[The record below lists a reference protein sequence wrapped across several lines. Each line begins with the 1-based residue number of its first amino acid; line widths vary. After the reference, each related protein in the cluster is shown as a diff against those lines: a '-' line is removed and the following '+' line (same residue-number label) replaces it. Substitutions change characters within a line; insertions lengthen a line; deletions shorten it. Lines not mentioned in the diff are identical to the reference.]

1 MKGEKNQF
9 RKGLFISLGLHLLIV
24 CLLALGVGRHGQVS
38 PEQSIEVSLSTQ
50 VPRATKKKPVVRT
63 PSRSQEPEKTAK
75 KTKKSPKKQ
84 VEPPQKKKAAPVK
97 AKEKEAPVKAE
108 KEKKPE
114 APPPQTKPDKKPKEP
129 PAASEEPPPPTEP
142 ETEKKETAAEKKALE
157 SGRKEVIRNI
167 KKESVLSS
175 IKKSAAQASV
185 EPASKE
191 SSPGVISLVL
201 DVYYR
206 TISKRIQR
214 SLILPLNID
223 SGILLAAQVNFY
235 MTETGDVYDVGIE
248 RSSGNVK
255 FDSYC
260 IKAVNDASPLPAP
273 PNELRD
279 RIKSEFFVISCES
292 KK

>member
-38 PEQSIEVSLSTQ
+38 PERSIEVSLSTQ
-50 VPRATKKKPVVRT
+50 VPRASEKKSAVRAPSRPKKPR
-63 PSRSQEPEKTAK
+63 
-75 KTKKSPKKQ
+75 KSPKKIKEVPKEQ
-84 VEPPQKKKAAPVK
+84 VKSPPKKKPEPAA
-97 AKEKEAPVKAE
+97 AE
-108 KEKKPE
+108 KEKTPESPAPRAKPE
-114 APPPQTKPDKKPKEP
+114 EKPVDKPVDKPEESPAPSEETP
-129 PAASEEPPPPTEP
+129 PAAEP
-142 ETEKKETAAEKKALE
+142 ETEKEEDAAGKKALE
-157 SGRKEVIRNI
+157 SGKKEVIRNI

-175 IKKSAAQASV
+175 IKKSAGQASA
-185 EPASKE
+185 ETASRD
-191 SSPGVISLVL
+191 SGPGVISLVL

-214 SLILPLNID
+214 TLILPLNID

-235 MTETGDVYDVGIE
+235 MKETGEVYDVGIE
-248 RSSGNVK
+248 RSSGNLK

-260 IKAVNDASPLPAP
+260 IKAVNDASPLPP
-273 PNELRD
+273 PPTELRD

>member
-24 CLLALGVGRHGQVS
+24 CLLALGVGGHGPVS

-63 PSRSQEPEKTAK
+63 PIRSQKPEKTAK
-75 KTKKSPKKQ
+75 KTKRSPKKQ
-84 VEPPQKKKAAPVK
+84 VKPPQKKKAAPVK
-97 AKEKEAPVKAE
+97 AK
-108 KEKKPE
+108 KEKKPK

-129 PAASEEPPPPTEP
+129 PAASEEPPPPTES
-142 ETEKKETAAEKKALE
+142 ETEKKEAAAEKKALE
-157 SGRKEVIRNI
+157 SGKKEVIRNI

-175 IKKSAAQASV
+175 IKKSAGQASV
-185 EPASKE
+185 EPASRE
-191 SSPGVISLVL
+191 SGPGVISLVL

-214 SLILPLNID
+214 NLVLPLNID

-235 MTETGDVYDVGIE
+235 MTETGEVYDVGIE

>member
-9 RKGLFISLGLHLLIV
+9 RKGLFISLSLHLLIV

-50 VPRATKKKPVVRT
+50 VPRATKKKPGVRT

-97 AKEKEAPVKAE
+97 AE

-114 APPPQTKPDKKPKEP
+114 APPPQTKPDEKPKEP

-157 SGRKEVIRNI
+157 SERKEVIRNI

-175 IKKSAAQASV
+175 IKKSAEQASV

-191 SSPGVISLVL
+191 SGPGVISLVL

>member
-63 PSRSQEPEKTAK
+63 PSRSQKPEKTAK

-84 VEPPQKKKAAPVK
+84 VERPQKKKA
-97 AKEKEAPVKAE
+97 APVKAE

-129 PAASEEPPPPTEP
+129 PAASKEPPPPTEP

-185 EPASKE
+185 KPASKE

-273 PNELRD
+273 PSELRD

>member
-24 CLLALGVGRHGQVS
+24 CLLALGVGRHGQIS

-63 PSRSQEPEKTAK
+63 PSRSQKPEKTAK

-97 AKEKEAPVKAE
+97 AE

-114 APPPQTKPDKKPKEP
+114 APPPQTKSDKKPKEP

-191 SSPGVISLVL
+191 SGPGVISLVL

-273 PNELRD
+273 PSELRD

>member
-38 PEQSIEVSLSTQ
+38 PQQSIEVSLSTH
-50 VPRATKKKPVVRT
+50 VPSASEKKSVVRA
-63 PSRSQEPEKTAK
+63 PSRPRKPEKSAK
-75 KTKKSPKKQ
+75 KIKKQPPKEKVKSPR
-84 VEPPQKKKAAPVK
+84 KKKADPV
-97 AKEKEAPVKAE
+97 AVK
-108 KEKKPE
+108 KEKKPDP
-114 APPPQTKPDKKPKEP
+114 PPPQPEPDEKPKEP
-129 PAASEEPPPPTEP
+129 PAASEETPPRAEP
-142 ETEKKETAAEKKALE
+142 ETEKKETAAEKKAFE
-157 SGRKEVIRNI
+157 SGKKEVIRNI

-175 IKKSAAQASV
+175 IKKGAEQASV
-185 EPASKE
+185 EPVSKE
-191 SSPGVISLVL
+191 SGPGVISLVL

-214 SLILPLNID
+214 NLILPLNID

-235 MTETGDVYDVGIE
+235 MTETGEVYDVGIE
-248 RSSGNVK
+248 TSSGNVK

-260 IKAVNDASPLPAP
+260 IKAVNNASPLPP
-273 PNELRD
+273 PPSELRD

>member
-1 MKGEKNQF
+1 MKGEKNHF

-24 CLLALGVGRHGQVS
+24 CLLALGVGRPGQVS
-38 PEQSIEVSLSTQ
+38 PEQSIEVSLSAHA
-50 VPRATKKKPVVRT
+50 PRTGEKKAAVRA
-63 PSRSQEPEKTAK
+63 PSRPRKPEKTAK
-75 KTKKSPKKQ
+75 KIKKPPREQ
-84 VEPPQKKKAAPVK
+84 AEPARKKKADPAAAK
-97 AKEKEAPVKAE
+97 KEKSPDPPLPRKKPDE
-108 KEKKPE
+108 KPKKPE
-114 APPPQTKPDKKPKEP
+114 A
-129 PAASEEPPPPTEP
+129 ASKVTEARAEP
-142 ETEKKETAAEKKALE
+142 ETEKKEAAAGKKALE

-167 KKESVLSS
+167 KKESVLSG
-175 IKKSAAQASV
+175 IKKSAGQASV
-185 EPASKE
+185 EPVSGE
-191 SSPGVISLVL
+191 SGPGVISLVL

-214 SLILPLNID
+214 NLILPLNID

-235 MTETGDVYDVGIE
+235 MTESGEVYDVGIE

-273 PNELRD
+273 PGELRN

>member
-24 CLLALGVGRHGQVS
+24 CLLALGVGRHGQVP

-50 VPRATKKKPVVRT
+50 VPRIAKKKSVVRA
-63 PSRSQEPEKTAK
+63 PSRPQKPEKPAK
-75 KTKKSPKKQ
+75 KIKETPKKQ
-84 VEPPQKKKAAPVK
+84 AKPPQKKKAEPVK
-97 AKEKEAPVKAE
+97 AK
-108 KEKKPE
+108 KEKSPE
-114 APPPQTKPDKKPKEP
+114 APSPQTKPDKKPKKTET
-129 PAASEEPPPPTEP
+129 ASKETAPTTEP
-142 ETEKKETAAEKKALE
+142 ETKKKEAEAEKKALE
-157 SGRKEVIRNI
+157 SERKEVIRNI
-167 KKESVLSS
+167 KKESVLSG
-175 IKKSAAQASV
+175 IKKSASQASV

-191 SSPGVISLVL
+191 SGPGVISLVL

-214 SLILPLNID
+214 NLILPLNID

-235 MTETGDVYDVGIE
+235 MTETGEVYDVGIE
-248 RSSGNVK
+248 RSSGNIK

-260 IKAVNDASPLPAP
+260 IKAVNDASPLPSP
-273 PNELRD
+273 PSELRD

>member
-9 RKGLFISLGLHLLIV
+9 RKGLFISLGVHLLIV

-50 VPRATKKKPVVRT
+50 VPRATKKKPIVRT
-63 PSRSQEPEKTAK
+63 PSRSQKPEKTAK

-84 VEPPQKKKAAPVK
+84 VERPQKKKA
-97 AKEKEAPVKAE
+97 APVKAE

-114 APPPQTKPDKKPKEP
+114 APPPQTKPDEKPKEP
-129 PAASEEPPPPTEP
+129 PAASEEPPPSTEP

-185 EPASKE
+185 ETASKE
-191 SSPGVISLVL
+191 SGPGVISLVL

-273 PNELRD
+273 PSELRD

>member
-50 VPRATKKKPVVRT
+50 VPRATKKKSVVRT
-63 PSRSQEPEKTAK
+63 PSHSQKPEKTAK

-97 AKEKEAPVKAE
+97 AE

-114 APPPQTKPDKKPKEP
+114 APPPQTKPDEKPKEP
-129 PAASEEPPPPTEP
+129 PAASEEPPPSTEP

-191 SSPGVISLVL
+191 SGPGVISLVL

-273 PNELRD
+273 PSELRD

>member
-50 VPRATKKKPVVRT
+50 VPRATKKKPIVRT
-63 PSRSQEPEKTAK
+63 PSRSQKPEKTAK

-84 VEPPQKKKAAPVK
+84 VEHPQKKKAAP
-97 AKEKEAPVKAE
+97 AKAE

-114 APPPQTKPDKKPKEP
+114 APPPQTKPDEKPKEP
-129 PAASEEPPPPTEP
+129 PAASEEPPPSTEP

-191 SSPGVISLVL
+191 SGPGVISLVL

-214 SLILPLNID
+214 SLVLPLNID
-223 SGILLAAQVNFY
+223 SSILLAAQVNFY
-235 MTETGDVYDVGIE
+235 MMETGDVYDVGIE

-260 IKAVNDASPLPAP
+260 IKAVNDASPLPP
-273 PNELRD
+273 PPSELRE
-279 RIKSEFFVISCES
+279 RIKSDFFVISCQS

>member
-1 MKGEKNQF
+1 MKEENNF
-9 RKGLFISLGLHLLIV
+9 RKGLFISLGLHLLVV
-24 CLLALGVGRHGQVS
+24 CLISLGAGDHGKVP
-38 PEQSIEVSLSTQ
+38 PERSIEVSLSASA
-50 VPRATKKKPVVRT
+50 PRATEKKPAVKAPAR
-63 PSRSQEPEKTAK
+63 PKKPEKKAK
-75 KTKKSPKKQ
+75 KTKKSPKQQAKSTR
-84 VEPPQKKKAAPVK
+84 EKKTRPKAASQK
-97 AKEKEAPVKAE
+97 
-108 KEKKPE
+108 KEKKPAS
-114 APPPQTKPDKKPKEP
+114 APAKTKPAPKPKEP
-129 PAASEEPPPPTEP
+129 EAVSKQPQPSVKP
-142 ETEKKETAAEKKALE
+142 ETENRESVSGKKPLE
-157 SGRKEVIRNI
+157 SSKKEVIRNI

-175 IKKSAAQASV
+175 IKKRAAQASV

-191 SSPGVISLVL
+191 SVPGVISIVL
-201 DVYYR
+201 DVYYK

-214 SLILPLNID
+214 NLILPLNID

-260 IKAVNDASPLPAP
+260 IKAVNDASPLPP
-273 PNELRD
+273 PPSELRD